1 MKQAKSKS
9 KKRKNPPLNSRDGIQ
24 RVNYVL
30 SEFDFKKVE
39 AAMKAVNWQYFD
51 LLNKSLYSPN
61 ADELKEKARY
71 VLSLAALEDDC
82 IVESGGFV
90 AKRYKDS
97 HLSLHFRLAVAT
109 TQHFESR

>member
-1 MKQAKSKS
+1 MKQAKSES

-24 RVNYVL
+24 KINYVL

-51 LLNKSLYSPN
+51 LLNKSLYFPN
-61 ADELKEKARY
+61 VEQLKEMARH
-71 VLSLAALEDDC
+71 VLSLVALEEDC

-90 AKRYKDS
+90 AKRYKDG
-97 HLSLHFRLAVAT
+97 HLRLHFRLAVAT

>member
-24 RVNYVL
+24 KVNYVL

-51 LLNKSLYSPN
+51 LLNKSLYYPN
-61 ADELKEKARY
+61 VEQLKETARY
-71 VLSLAALEDDC
+71 ILSLVALKKDY
-82 IVESGGFV
+82 IVETGGFV
-90 AKRYKDS
+90 AKRYKDG
-97 HLSLHFRLAVAT
+97 HLSLHFRLADAS